1 MVVIPKVD
9 QTTKVADLLEL
20 NLADN
25 QLGMTS
31 GHAIAAFIINNKSLT
46 SLDLSNNALSYDG
59 GLAVT
64 EALEKIYSIPPRD
77 FFKQILWRIEEKK
90 YTGRHAIKRPK
101 LYTNMINLNMSR
113 NHLGPSVLSSIMVTH
128 SLTYLLTHLLTHL
141 LTYSLT
147 HLLTHSLAYQHTH
160 CFI

>member
-1 MVVIPKVD
+1 MVPKVD
-9 QTTKVADLLEL
+9 QSIKFAELLEL

-25 QLGMTS
+25 QLGMTA
-31 GHAIAAFIINNKSLT
+31 GHAIAAYMITNKSLT
-46 SLDLSNNALSYDG
+46 SLDVSNNALSYDG

-101 LYTNMINLNMSR
+101 LYTNIINLNMSR
-113 NHLGPSVLSSIMVTH
+113 NHLGPLVLSSIMVNY
-128 SLTYLLTHLLTHL
+128 SSIHLPLFVNSRL
-141 LTYSLT
+141 FYSCSYVLVMPI
-147 HLLTHSLAYQHTH
+147 AR
-160 CFI
+160 